1 MAEFSL
7 IKRMSNAYRAIIKR
21 EQKAAAVTDPP
32 DFSGAPTWNDRAFD
46 YRFRW
51 SRNTQIDYRREV
63 GALDGH
69 SLVACVFN
77 YTGTRLPEAK
87 PVIKRT
93 NKNGDVEIDANHA
106 LAQLIRRPNNH
117 HIWPNYSQ
125 AASVDWWIAGS
136 VHFKKVRSV
145 SGQLDRKSV

>member
-32 DFSGAPTWNDRAFD
+32 AFSGAPTWNDRAFD

-51 SRNTQIDYRREV
+51 SRNTQIDYRGEV

-77 YTGTRLPEAK
+77 YTGTRLPEAR
-87 PVIKRT
+87 PIIKRT
-93 NKNGDVEIDANHA
+93 VNGAAEIEPDHL
-106 LAQLIRRPNNH
+106 LAQLIQRPNKH
-117 HIWPNYSQ
+117 HIWANYSQ
-125 AASVDWWIAGS
+125 AASID
-136 VHFKKVRSV
+136 
-145 SGQLDRKSV
+145 